1 MTPSQDCYDII
12 TAFESFKGS
21 PYPCQGGVW
30 TIGYGTTTYPN
41 GKAVRPTDHPITRDK
56 ALAYMRRDVER
67 FAADVASLVDVPLQQ
82 CMFDALVSFAYN
94 VGSDI
99 DADKIPEGLGDSRLL
114 KLLNAGDYY
123 NAADEFQKW
132 NKAKGLVSNGLIR
145 RRDAER
151 ALFRGDAVWRVI
163 AEI

>member
-12 TAFESFKGS
+12 CAFESFKGS
-21 PYPCQGGVW
+21 PYQCQAGVW
-30 TIGYGTTTYPN
+30 TIGYGTTVYQN
-41 GKAVRPTDHPITRDK
+41 GKPVRPTDHPITRDK
-56 ALAYMRRDVER
+56 AIAYMRRDVDR
-67 FAADVASLVDVPLQQ
+67 FSADVASLVTVPLQQ

-94 VGSDI
+94 VG
-99 DADKIPEGLGDSRLL
+99 AGAKGLGGSTLL

-123 NAADEFQKW
+123 NAAEEFPKW

-145 RRDAER
+145 RRAAER